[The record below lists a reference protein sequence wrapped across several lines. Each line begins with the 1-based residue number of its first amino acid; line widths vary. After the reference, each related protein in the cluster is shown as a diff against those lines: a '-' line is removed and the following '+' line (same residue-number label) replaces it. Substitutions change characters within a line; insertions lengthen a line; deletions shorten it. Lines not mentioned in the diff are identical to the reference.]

1 MGSSAITWISC
12 IVILLIFWLILIR
25 PQRKKDKQIADM
37 RKGVKAGD
45 KIVTI
50 GGIKGRVIK
59 DKQESLI
66 LEVGDRVRME
76 VMRWAVSAVLEEGRG
91 SIRNNKKAEE
101 MAAAVSEK
109 EHAEE
114 PAEEAEASAEA
125 VAEEAVEAVEPVEE
139 EKKAA
144 EEAAE

>member
-25 PQRKKDKQIADM
+25 PQRKKEKQVAAM

-45 KIVTI
+45 RIVTI

-59 DKQESLI
+59 DKEDSLI

-76 VMRWAVSAVLEEGRG
+76 VMRWAVSSVLEEGKG
-91 SIRNNKKAEE
+91 SVRKEAKKPVEE
-101 MAAAVSEK
+101 VPAPV
-109 EHAEE
+109 EE
-114 PAEEAEASAEA
+114 
-125 VAEEAVEAVEPVEE
+125 AEEAVEAVAEEAPAQAEEAVE
-139 EKKAA
+139 AVA
-144 EEAAE
+144 EEAAEAAEKAAE

>member
-12 IVILLIFWLILIR
+12 IAILLIFWLILIR
-25 PQRKKDKQIADM
+25 PQRKKDKQIAEM

-76 VMRWAVSAVLEEGRG
+76 VMRWAVSGVIEEGRG

-101 MAAAVSEK
+101 SAAIA
-109 EHAEE
+109 AEQAPE
-114 PAEEAEASAEA
+114 EAPAEEAPAEA
-125 VAEEAVEAVEPVEE
+125 IEEAVEVEE
-139 EKKAA
+139 VAEIEA
-144 EEAAE
+144 EEAAEKTAE